1 MSAYLRAIKI
11 IKTFEG
17 FHEKAYADHVTG
29 AGPYTI
35 GYGTTFYPDGSPVK
49 QGQCCTKKKA
59 HEYLLSEITVI
70 NEELN
75 KLRICLDL
83 SMREAL
89 VSFIHSVG
97 WDAFLYSEIIDHL
110 EAGRYKSVV
119 HELSRWVFDAENQ
132 VIGGLIERR
141 REEAALFLEE
151 INESPWSST
160 EILLSAF
167 RVYQAAPN
175 QVRAIRQLEEMI
187 NPYILSEFANNFHM
201 EKDDWCGHPPDE
213 YGLLLSDLE

>member
-75 KLRICLDL
+75 KIKNLFR
-83 SMREAL
+83 
-89 VSFIHSVG
+89 F
-97 WDAFLYSEIIDHL
+97 
-110 EAGRYKSVV
+110 V
-119 HELSRWVFDAENQ
+119 HEGS
-132 VIGGLIERR
+132 IGFFHTFGGVGCFFI
-141 REEAALFLEE
+141 
-151 INESPWSST
+151 I
-160 EILLSAF
+160 
-167 RVYQAAPN
+167 
-175 QVRAIRQLEEMI
+175 VR
-187 NPYILSEFANNFHM
+187 
-201 EKDDWCGHPPDE
+201 
-213 YGLLLSDLE
+213 